1 MQITKEQLD
10 ILERFS
16 CERLSQRP
24 EHKDL
29 LKNFKNE
36 KGSPLV
42 DYLNKRAWE
51 EDENGITAYYLVKA
65 PDNQVVMFFSLK
77 CGALFDPLDEA
88 GMKQSVVTAKE
99 LLQAIQNVN
108 KGGDEKLS
116 AIQLLEQYRTGQD
129 ISLAEVQGVIK
140 NGAKANYFLNLLNSD
155 REREENQ
162 QIIRVGHTYPSI
174 ELVHFCT
181 NDNAKA
187 FWKECSLGHPMG
199 EVLFWRYIA
208 PIIYEIQNQIGCQ
221 YAFLFAADASED
233 GTLINY
239 YNVSLK
245 FEQPNNVGTS
255 KPSYDF
261 CCEFMCQ
268 KISDLKKNRQEYF
281 DNFNPDAD
289 DIIA

>member
-10 ILERFS
+10 ILEQFS

-24 EHKDL
+24 EHKYL
-29 LKNFKNE
+29 LKNSRNE

-42 DYLNKRAWE
+42 EYLNEKAWE
-51 EDENGITAYYLVKA
+51 EDENGVTAYYLVKA

-88 GMKQSVVTAKE
+88 GMKQSVVTAKK

-129 ISLAEVQGVIK
+129 ISLAEIQRVVK
-140 NGAKANYFLNLLNSD
+140 NGAKANRFLDLLNSD

-281 DNFNPDAD
+281 DNFNPDVD

>member
-1 MQITKEQLD
+1 M
-10 ILERFS
+10 
-16 CERLSQRP
+16 
-24 EHKDL
+24 
-29 LKNFKNE
+29 
-36 KGSPLV
+36 
-42 DYLNKRAWE
+42 
-51 EDENGITAYYLVKA
+51 
-65 PDNQVVMFFSLK
+65 K

-88 GMKQSVVTAKE
+88 GMKQSGVTAKK

-129 ISLAEVQGVIK
+129 ISLAEIQRVVK
-140 NGAKANYFLNLLNSD
+140 NGAKANRFLDLLNSD

-281 DNFNPDAD
+281 DNFNPDVD

>member
-10 ILERFS
+10 ILEQFS

-24 EHKDL
+24 EHKYL
-29 LKNFKNE
+29 LKNFRNE

-42 DYLNKRAWE
+42 EYLNEKAWE
-51 EDENGITAYYLVKA
+51 EDENGVTAYYLVKA

-88 GMKQSVVTAKE
+88 GMKQSVVTAKK

-129 ISLAEVQGVIK
+129 ISLAEIQRVVK
-140 NGAKANYFLNLLNSD
+140 NGAKANRFLDLLNSD

-281 DNFNPDAD
+281 DNFNPDVD

>member
-10 ILERFS
+10 ILEQFS

-24 EHKDL
+24 EHKYL
-29 LKNFKNE
+29 LKNFRNE

-42 DYLNKRAWE
+42 EYLNEKAWE
-51 EDENGITAYYLVKA
+51 EDENGVTAYYLVKA

-88 GMKQSVVTAKE
+88 GMKQSVVTAKK

-129 ISLAEVQGVIK
+129 ISLAEIQRVVK
-140 NGAKANYFLNLLNSD
+140 NGAKANRFLDLLNSD

-239 YNVSLK
+239 YNVSVK

-281 DNFNPDAD
+281 DNFNPDVD

>member
-1 MQITKEQLD
+1 MRITKEQLD
-10 ILERFS
+10 ILERFA

-36 KGSPLV
+36 KGSLLV

-88 GMKQSVVTAKE
+88 GMKQRVVTAKE

-108 KGGDEKLS
+108 KDGEEKLS

-129 ISLAEVQGVIK
+129 IFLDEIRRVVK
-140 NGAKANYFLNLLNSD
+140 NGAKANRFLSLLNSD
-155 REREENQ
+155 REREGNK

-199 EVLFWRYIA
+199 EVLFWKYIA
-208 PIIYEIQNQIGCQ
+208 PIIYEIQNQFGCQ
-221 YAFLFAADASED
+221 YAFLFAADTSED
-233 GTLINY
+233 GSLINY

-255 KPSYDF
+255 KPSYDL

-268 KISDLKKNRQEYF
+268 EISNLKKNRQEYF
-281 DNFNPDAD
+281 DNFNPDIGD
-289 DIIA
+289 VIA

>member
-10 ILERFS
+10 ILEQFS
-16 CERLSQRP
+16 CERLSQRS
-24 EHKDL
+24 EHKYL
-29 LKNFKNE
+29 LKNFRNE

-42 DYLNKRAWE
+42 EYLNEKAWE
-51 EDENGITAYYLVKA
+51 EDENGVTAYYLVKA

-88 GMKQSVVTAKE
+88 GMKQSVVTAKK

-129 ISLAEVQGVIK
+129 ISLAEIQRVVK
-140 NGAKANYFLNLLNSD
+140 NGAKANRFLDLLNSD

-281 DNFNPDAD
+281 DNFNPDVD

>member
-10 ILERFS
+10 ILEQFS

-24 EHKDL
+24 EHKYL
-29 LKNFKNE
+29 LKNFRNE

-42 DYLNKRAWE
+42 EYLNEKAWE
-51 EDENGITAYYLVKA
+51 EDENGVTAYYLVKA

-88 GMKQSVVTAKE
+88 GMKQSVVTAKK

-129 ISLAEVQGVIK
+129 ISLAEIQRVVK
-140 NGAKANYFLNLLNSD
+140 NGAKANRFLDLLNSD

-187 FWKECSLGHPMG
+187 LWKECSLGHPMG

-281 DNFNPDAD
+281 DNFNPDVD

>member
-10 ILERFS
+10 ILEQFS

-24 EHKDL
+24 EHKYL
-29 LKNFKNE
+29 LKNFRNE

-42 DYLNKRAWE
+42 EYLNEKAWE
-51 EDENGITAYYLVKA
+51 EDENGVTAYYLVKA

-88 GMKQSVVTAKE
+88 GMKQSVVTAKK

-129 ISLAEVQGVIK
+129 ISLAEIQRVVK
-140 NGAKANYFLNLLNSD
+140 NGAKANRFLDLLNSD

-261 CCEFMCQ
+261 CCE
-268 KISDLKKNRQEYF
+268 
-281 DNFNPDAD
+281 
-289 DIIA
+289 

>member
-10 ILERFS
+10 ILEQFS

-24 EHKDL
+24 EHKYL
-29 LKNFKNE
+29 LKNFRNE

-42 DYLNKRAWE
+42 EYLNEKAWE
-51 EDENGITAYYLVKA
+51 EDENGVTAYYLVKA

-88 GMKQSVVTAKE
+88 GMKQSVVTAKK

-129 ISLAEVQGVIK
+129 ISLAEIQRVVK
-140 NGAKANYFLNLLNSD
+140 NGAKANRFLDLLNSD

-281 DNFNPDAD
+281 DNFNPDID

>member
-10 ILERFS
+10 ILEQFS

-24 EHKDL
+24 EHKYL
-29 LKNFKNE
+29 LKNFRNE

-42 DYLNKRAWE
+42 EYLNEKAWE
-51 EDENGITAYYLVKA
+51 EDENGVTAYYLVKA

-88 GMKQSVVTAKE
+88 GMKQSVVTAKK

-129 ISLAEVQGVIK
+129 ISLAEIQRVVK
-140 NGAKANYFLNLLNSD
+140 NGAKANRFLDLLNSD

-268 KISDLKKNRQEYF
+268 KISDLKKNHQEYF
-281 DNFNPDAD
+281 DNFNPDVD

>member
-1 MQITKEQLD
+1 MQITKEQLG
-10 ILERFS
+10 ILEKFS
-16 CERLSQRP
+16 CERLSQNQ

-29 LKNFKNE
+29 LKNFKSE
-36 KGSPLV
+36 KGSLLV
-42 DYLNKRAWE
+42 DYLNAKAWE
-51 EDENGITAYYLVKA
+51 EDEKGITAYYLVKA

-77 CGALFDPLDEA
+77 CGALFDPLDEV
-88 GMKQSVVTAKE
+88 GMKQRVVTAKE

-108 KGGDEKLS
+108 KDGDEKLS

-129 ISLAEVQGVIK
+129 ISFTEIQRVVK
-140 NGAKANYFLNLLNSD
+140 NGAKANQILNLLNYD
-155 REREENQ
+155 REREGNK

-199 EVLFWRYIA
+199 EVLFWRYVA
-208 PIIYEIQNQIGCQ
+208 PIIYEVQNQIGCQ
-221 YAFLFAADASED
+221 YTFLFAADTSED

-268 KISDLKKNRQEYF
+268 EISNLKKNRQEYF
-281 DNFNPDAD
+281 DNFNPDYD
-289 DIIA
+289 DVIA

>member
-10 ILERFS
+10 ILEQFS

-29 LKNFKNE
+29 LKNFRNE

-42 DYLNKRAWE
+42 EYLNERAWE

-88 GMKQSVVTAKE
+88 GMKQSVVTAKK

-129 ISLAEVQGVIK
+129 ISLAEIQRVVK
-140 NGAKANYFLNLLNSD
+140 NGAKANRFLDLLNSD

-187 FWKECSLGHPMG
+187 FWKKCSLGHPMG

-281 DNFNPDAD
+281 DNFNPDVD

>member
-10 ILERFS
+10 ILEQFS

-42 DYLNKRAWE
+42 NYLNERAWE

-88 GMKQSVVTAKE
+88 EMKQSVVTAKE
-99 LLQAIQNVN
+99 LLQAIQNIN

-129 ISLAEVQGVIK
+129 ISLAEIQRVVK
-140 NGAKANYFLNLLNSD
+140 NGAKANRFLNLLNSD